1 MTAGDESPR
10 ADLPPIPFG
19 DAGISVESP
28 APAPDSQGAAAP
40 LPRVDMLPALEG
52 PRSQLV
58 ANAVA
63 LELDL
68 GAWVDSEGA
77 GTMVC
82 YVYERAL
89 LRYSA
94 LVGKV
99 VSAEVYDRRTGK
111 PFTID
116 RPVLD
121 AALSQHLGALRSAE
135 VARTWSRFGFERASV
150 VWNSATGE
158 VEIEWPTVCQIGLS

>member
-10 ADLPPIPFG
+10 ADLPPPPFG
-19 DAGISVESP
+19 AGGASVQSP
-28 APAPDSQGAAAP
+28 DCGTAPAPS
-40 LPRVDMLPALEG
+40 PRVDMLPSLEG

-68 GAWVDSEGA
+68 GGWVDSEGA
-77 GTMVC
+77 GTNV
-82 YVYERAL
+82 YFVYEKAT

-94 LVGKV
+94 LAGKV
-99 VSAEVYDRRTGK
+99 VSAEVYDQRTGR
-111 PFTID
+111 PFVLD

-121 AALSQHLGALRSAE
+121 AAVSQHLGALRSAE
-135 VARTWSRFGFERASV
+135 VAKTWSRFGFERASV
-150 VWNSATGE
+150 VWNRATGE
-158 VEIEWPTVCQIGLS
+158 VELEWPAACAVALS

>member
-1 MTAGDESPR
+1 MKAGDESPR
-10 ADLPPIPFG
+10 ADLPPMPPG
-19 DAGISVESP
+19 AGGVSVESL
-28 APAPDSQGAAAP
+28 APAPGSQGAP
-40 LPRVDMLPALEG
+40 LPSPRVDMLPSREG

-77 GTMVC
+77 GTTVY
-82 YVYERAL
+82 YVYEKAT

-94 LVGKV
+94 LTGKV
-99 VSAEVYDRRTGK
+99 VGAEVYDQRTGK
-111 PFTID
+111 PFLID

-135 VARTWSRFGFERASV
+135 VARGWSRFGFERASV
-150 VWNSATGE
+150 VWNRATGE
-158 VEIEWPTVCQIGLS
+158 VELEWPAACPIALS